1 MCPILSMHTLMCP
14 CTHKCVHAHINV
26 SMHTLMCLA
35 RSLAAQCL
43 LESLLFPRKQM
54 CGPSPS
60 QNWRPPCKSELIH
73 SAQEEFV
80 NFSSGLWP
88 HSSFWGPGG
97 PQKPSGH
104 IVHLHLRGPPGPQK
118 LLCGHRPLEKV
129 KNSSWGPCGLA
140 HSSRE
145 AFCCMCC
152 RIDGMWWMLFVQPLA
167 VQQLLEALLAS

>member
-1 MCPILSMHTLMCP
+1 MIRMCPILSMHTLMCP

-73 SAQEEFV
+73 RVLKKNLLLSRAACGRTTA
-80 NFSSGLWP
+80 SGGLEGPLSEDAHSGPLEAIEWP
-88 HSSFWGPGG
+88 HTARENNKFFLSTLWISS
-97 PQKPSGH
+97 
-104 IVHLHLRGPPGPQK
+104 
-118 LLCGHRPLEKV
+118 LLQGSL
-129 KNSSWGPCGLA
+129 
-140 HSSRE
+140 
-145 AFCCMCC
+145 
-152 RIDGMWWMLFVQPLA
+152 
-167 VQQLLEALLAS
+167 QLLV